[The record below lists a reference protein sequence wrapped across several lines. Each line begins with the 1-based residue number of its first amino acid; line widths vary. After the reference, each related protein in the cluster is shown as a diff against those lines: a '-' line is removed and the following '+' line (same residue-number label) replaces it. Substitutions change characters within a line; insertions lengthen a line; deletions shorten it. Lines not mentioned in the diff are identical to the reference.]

1 MKFNKTGTK
10 VPKYY
15 KGDSRFSSEP
25 PGRTSGVLTALK
37 SLAGL
42 SLLLS
47 ACATVATAPPGAAVE
62 SSKIPAEKTSLASAA
77 QNNTDVGRLAE
88 LWEQRRKQN
97 FASDYPLGPGDVIE
111 VNVAGV
117 EEIRN
122 LTERITG
129 DGTLVLPF
137 VGMLQVNGMTDKTLR
152 AEIRS
157 RLETNYV
164 RNPQV
169 SLFVKEFRSRQVAVI
184 GAVQKPGLYNLTSS
198 TDTILSMISQAGG
211 TTAAAAE
218 RILFIPAEPAEP
230 DKAKEIVSAMPV
242 QMLSQDPSPMILK
255 IAEPLVISLDGVNK
269 RGQQRYLNM
278 PARPGDIVMIPG
290 AGEVLVQGWIAKP
303 GSYKITPGL
312 TVLGA
317 VAAAGGT
324 AFPADESAVELIRTN
339 AAGHKSKVIANLDAI
354 KNGASPDVPLRE
366 GDVIDLVPSNPR
378 LFAYGFYR
386 FFTTLVRVGASA
398 TIPIGN

>member
-1 MKFNKTGTK
+1 
-10 VPKYY
+10 
-15 KGDSRFSSEP
+15 
-25 PGRTSGVLTALK
+25 
-37 SLAGL
+37 
-42 SLLLS
+42 
-47 ACATVATAPPGAAVE
+47 
-62 SSKIPAEKTSLASAA
+62 
-77 QNNTDVGRLAE
+77 
-88 LWEQRRKQN
+88 
-97 FASDYPLGPGDVIE
+97 
-111 VNVAGV
+111 
-117 EEIRN
+117 
-122 LTERITG
+122 
-129 DGTLVLPF
+129 LPF
-137 VGMLQVNGMTDKTLR
+137 VGIIHTRGLTDKTLR
-152 AEIRS
+152 SEIVR

-184 GAVQKPGLYNLTSS
+184 GAVQKPGLYNLASS
-198 TDTILSMISQAGG
+198 ADTLLSMISQAGG
-211 TTAAAAE
+211 TTAIAAE

-230 DKAKEIVSAMPV
+230 DKAKEVVSAMPV
-242 QMLSQDPSPMILK
+242 QLLSQDPSPMILK

-278 PARPGDIVMIPG
+278 PARPGDIIMIPG

-339 AAGHKSKVIANLDAI
+339 AAGRKSKVIANLDAI

-398 TIPIGN
+398 TIPLGN